1 MSVQSASSGERPGP
15 AAGEDRVGRSGAA
28 VIQNGAMS
36 PLIPLPVLFGNP
48 ERVSPRL
55 SPDGTQLA
63 WIAPHDGV
71 LNVWLAPISTEA
83 GVSWDAAHVITNDTV
98 RGIRQFAWA
107 HDGRHVLYLQ
117 DTGGDENWRLHD
129 VDLETMD
136 RRDLTPF
143 PGSQAQ
149 LIASERAFPDEILIG
164 LNKDNPEL
172 HDVYRVD
179 LKTGELTK
187 ELTNPGFVDM
197 IADAEFVVRAAV
209 QPQPDGSLLLVVRD
223 TGAASDATEDG
234 ATEDGGTEDG
244 ATEGNDASD
253 WRVLLEIPAGD
264 SLTTGPV
271 AFSADGRSLLVI
283 SSVGAEAA
291 RLVRIDVA
299 TGSTEVL
306 AEDPEADVSDVR
318 IHPDTREPQIVT
330 FQKARSEYRV
340 LDPSVARH
348 LTAIRALNP
357 GDPVFSDSDED
368 DRTWLVAFTNDAG
381 PVHFYAYDTT
391 TGDGSFL
398 FEHQPELTKYELAAM
413 EPFSYQARD
422 GLTVHGYLTFP
433 PGADRLDLPA
443 VLLVHGGPWYRDAWG
458 YDPQAQWLAN
468 RGYLCVQVN
477 FRGST
482 GYGKSFLNA
491 GDREWGAAMQND
503 LSDAVAHIISQGW
516 ADPARIAIAGG
527 SYGGYATLAGA
538 AFTPDLY
545 CCGVDIVGPSNLITL
560 IETIPPY
567 WAPLIAQFHQRV
579 GDPAKD
585 RDFLWSR
592 SPLSRADQIRIPLL
606 IAQGANDPRVKQ
618 AESEQIV
625 EALSRHGIEHKYML
639 FPDEGHGFARPENR
653 LAFYAEA
660 DQFLA
665 RYLGGRSED

>member
-1 MSVQSASSGERPGP
+1 MPQ
-15 AAGEDRVGRSGAA
+15 
-28 VIQNGAMS
+28 
-36 PLIPLPVLFGNP
+36 LIPLTVLFGNP

-71 LNVWLAPISTEA
+71 LNVWLAPISTDG
-83 GVSWDAAHVITNDTV
+83 GVSWDAARVITDDTV

-129 VDLETMD
+129 VDLQTME

-149 LIASERAFPDEILIG
+149 LIASERLFPDEIVIG
-164 LNKDNPEL
+164 LNKDNPQL
-172 HDVYRVD
+172 HDVYRLN
-179 LKTGELTK
+179 LKTGELTR
-187 ELTNPGFVDM
+187 ELTNPGFIGMV
-197 IADAEFVVRAAV
+197 ADAQMVVRAAV
-209 QPQPDGSLLLVVRD
+209 QMQPDGSTQLLVRES
-223 TGAASDATEDG
+223 GESD
-234 ATEDGGTEDG
+234 
-244 ATEGNDASD
+244 D
-253 WRVLLEIPAGD
+253 WRVLLTISAEDA
-264 SLTTGPV
+264 LTTGPI
-271 AFSADGRSLLVI
+271 AFSADGRSLLAI
-283 SSVGAEAA
+283 SSVDAEAA
-291 RLVRIDVA
+291 RLVRIDLA
-299 TGSTEVL
+299 TGDTEVL

-318 IHPDTREPQIVT
+318 IHPDTREPQLVT

-357 GDPVFSDSDED
+357 GDPVFPDADD
-368 DRTWLVAFTNDAG
+368 ADRTWLVAFTNDDG
-381 PVHFYAYDTT
+381 PVHYFAYDTT
-391 TGDGSFL
+391 TGEGSFL

-413 EPFSYQARD
+413 EPFAYQARD
-422 GLTVHGYLTFP
+422 GLTVHGYVTFP
-433 PGADRLDLPA
+433 PGADRLNLPTA
-443 VLLVHGGPWYRDAWG
+443 LLVHGGPWARDAWG
-458 YDPQAQWLAN
+458 YDAEAQWLAN

-503 LSDAVAHIISQGW
+503 LSDAVAHVISQGW
-516 ADPARIAIAGG
+516 ADPTRVAILGG

-545 CCGVDIVGPSNLITL
+545 CCGIDLVGPSNLITL

-567 WAPLIAQFHQRV
+567 WAPMIAQFHQRV

-625 EALSRHGIEHKYML
+625 EALRQHGIEYKYML
-639 FPDEGHGFARPENR
+639 FEDEGHGFARPENR
-653 LAFYAEA
+653 LAFFAEA
-660 DQFLA
+660 DKFLA
-665 RYLGGRSED
+665 RYLGGRSETR